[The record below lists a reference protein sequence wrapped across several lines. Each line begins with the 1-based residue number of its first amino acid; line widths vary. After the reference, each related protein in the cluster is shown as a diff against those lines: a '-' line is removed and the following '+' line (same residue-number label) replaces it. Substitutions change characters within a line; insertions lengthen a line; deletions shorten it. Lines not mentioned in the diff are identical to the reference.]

1 MFEPLK
7 LADINSLLEIE
18 EERMQVA
25 ELDDVSR
32 WIELA
37 LSRIPV
43 LSNYQE
49 ALCKIEE
56 YFDETGLEGDD
67 LHLWR
72 AYRDLFA
79 QRFSRIYDDILEVTD
94 VIAADMFNY
103 FVHNPVLKNVK
114 SRFTKGTIPFTFL
127 GRTEDYYFTYT
138 HDTERPVAVI
148 SIPQGRISSVWN
160 WCAIPHEIGHNIFAH
175 FIDFERELWGK
186 ISHIL
191 SEHRFKVNRLQY
203 PLKTTS
209 KKIISLIMRAW
220 LDEIMADI
228 FGVLFTG
235 PAFVMDRQE
244 DAMVLVGK
252 SGDAHVSSWDIED
265 MSMVRHPTAYIRPLF
280 CTMILRELDF
290 QNAADA
296 LDDRWCKLHKNVR
309 KRGELLWVDDVPPN
323 NPVELLTIPIDE
335 MLRIYS
341 LFLPVILH
349 GKMKCFGGA
358 ALTDIIH
365 FDQLDFVIS
374 TVVAEGLLSG
384 ANEYARFVKPRHIL
398 SASRIAFE
406 RNPGKSETIHTSAM
420 QGLVHFKKNHLE

>member
-7 LADINSLLEIE
+7 LADIDSLLEIV
-18 EERMQVA
+18 EERKQVA

-43 LSNYQE
+43 LSDCRN
-49 ALCKIEE
+49 ALCRIEE

-94 VIAADMFNY
+94 VIAGDMFNH
-103 FVHNPVLKNVK
+103 FIRSPHLKNVK
-114 SRFTKGTIPFTFL
+114 SRFAEGTIPFTFL

-175 FIDFERELWGK
+175 FIDYERELWGK
-186 ISHIL
+186 DNHIL
-191 SEHRFKVNRLQY
+191 SEHRFKIRRLKY
-203 PLKTTS
+203 PLKTSTG
-209 KKIISLIMRAW
+209 KIIRLIMRSW
-220 LDEIMADI
+220 LDEMMADI
-228 FGVLFTG
+228 FGVLFIG

-244 DAMVLVGK
+244 DAMVLSGK
-252 SGDAHVSSWDIED
+252 SGDAHISTWDVEE
-265 MSMVRHPTAYIRPLF
+265 MSMVKHPTAYIRPLF

-290 QNAADA
+290 QHAADA
-296 LDDRWCKLHKNVR
+296 LDDRWCKLHKDVL
-309 KRGELLWVDDVPPN
+309 KRGELLWIDDVPAS
-323 NPVELLTIPIDE
+323 NPVDLLAIPIDE

-341 LFLPVILH
+341 LILPVILH
-349 GKMKCFGGA
+349 GKMKCLGGA

-365 FDQLDFVIS
+365 FEHLDFVIS
-374 TVVAEGLLSG
+374 TVVAEGLSTG
-384 ANEYARFVKPRHIL
+384 VNEFARHVKPRHIL

-406 RNPGKSETIHTSAM
+406 RDPEKAETIHTSAM
-420 QGLVHFKKNHLE
+420 QGLVHFKKKHMN